1 MKNKYLFLLIIFI
14 IVISR
19 NSVINI
25 VNNILSSLFI
35 KNNNIEINYLK
46 EEVVYLKDEYNKLLD
61 FKNNVELSDDYIL
74 SNVYRNNYGFDKL
87 IINGNNYNLN
97 DEVLNEYGLIG
108 FISKINDKYSEVK
121 YIYDSKIPVKVNNEY
136 GKIIGKDNDNN
147 LIISE
152 IINSNI
158 NDYVYSTQNTY
169 IGKII
174 KIDNNSLNKKIIVKP
189 IDLTNLNYVLVRNS

>member
-35 KNNNIEINYLK
+35 KNDNIEINYLK

-97 DEVLNEYGLIG
+97 DEVLNEDGLIG
-108 FISKINDKYSEVK
+108 FISKINNKYSEVK

-174 KIDNNSLNKKIIVKP
+174 KIDNKNLNKKIIVKP

>member
-35 KNNNIEINYLK
+35 KNDNIEINYLK

-97 DEVLNEYGLIG
+97 DEVLNEDGLIG
-108 FISKINDKYSEVK
+108 FISKINNKYSEVK

-174 KIDNNSLNKKIIVKP
+174 KIDNNNLNKKIIVKP

>member
-46 EEVVYLKDEYNKLLD
+46 EEVIYLKDEYNKLLD
-61 FKNNVELSDDYIL
+61 FKNNVELNDDYIL

-97 DEVLNEYGLIG
+97 DEVLNEHGLIG
-108 FISKINDKYSEVK
+108 FISKINNKYSEVK

-152 IINSNI
+152 IINSNV

-174 KIDNNSLNKKIIVKP
+174 KIDNNNLNKKIIVKP

>member
-46 EEVVYLKDEYNKLLD
+46 EEVIYLKDEYNKLLD
-61 FKNNVELSDDYIL
+61 FKNNVELNDDYIL

-108 FISKINDKYSEVK
+108 FISKINNKYSEVK

-174 KIDNNSLNKKIIVKP
+174 KIDNNNLNKKIIVKP